1 MLFRALLEYPG
12 TDRVLLLDLYA
23 LFLFMASALTVLL
36 AVVPDLFALEL
47 RAEEAVLLVPVLEI
61 LDLELEAVLPFPLVK
76 LDLPLPDVRLKIFCL
91 ISESPALIVK
101 LAPSFLATSSF
112 SFSRSTTIIF
122 PHPFE
127 RRT

>member
-1 MLFRALLEYPG
+1 LLFRALLEYPG

-76 LDLPLPDVRLKIFCL
+76 LDLPLPDVRLDLPLNEF
-91 ISESPALIVK
+91 EVK
-101 LAPSFLATSSF
+101 AFV
-112 SFSRSTTIIF
+112 
-122 PHPFE
+122 
-127 RRT
+127 